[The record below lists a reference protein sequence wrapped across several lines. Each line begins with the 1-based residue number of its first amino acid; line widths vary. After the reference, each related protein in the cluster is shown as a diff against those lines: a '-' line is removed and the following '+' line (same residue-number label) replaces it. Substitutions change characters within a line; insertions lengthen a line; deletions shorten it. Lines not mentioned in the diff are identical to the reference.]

1 MISTKAQ
8 KRCGLGEVSQ
18 RGSGRSGW
26 GSPRRAGPRATG
38 SLPRAF
44 SRARPSYAESWGT
57 SQCDQAESPLP
68 KETPSARP
76 LSPYVTAA
84 PLLPEPPVRLATS
97 TARTVAITV
106 FTACVVRGPHHSVAR
121 FFIPG
126 ASLFSGAVLNVL
138 F

>member
-1 MISTKAQ
+1 MWAGRSFSE
-8 KRCGLGEVSQ
+8 RERPLGLGVPKE
-18 RGSGRSGW
+18 GW
-26 GSPRRAGPRATG
+26 AQGPG
-38 SLPRAF
+38 LFPEPF
-44 SRARPSYAESWGT
+44 LEPRPSYAESWGT

-126 ASLFSGAVLNVL
+126 ASLFSGAILNVL

>member
-1 MISTKAQ
+1 MGWEKFLREGAAARVGGPQ
-8 KRCGLGEVSQ
+8 GGLG
-18 RGSGRSGW
+18 
-26 GSPRRAGPRATG
+26 PGPRA
-38 SLPRAF
+38 LFPEPF
-44 SRARPSYAESWGT
+44 LEPRPSYAESWGT